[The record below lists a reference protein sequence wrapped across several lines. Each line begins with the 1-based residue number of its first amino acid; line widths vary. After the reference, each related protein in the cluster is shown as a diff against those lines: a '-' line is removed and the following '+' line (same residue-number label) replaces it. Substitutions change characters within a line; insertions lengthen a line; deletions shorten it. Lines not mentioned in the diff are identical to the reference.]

1 MKQETADTIARHL
14 GTIQTQLKKAAKDR
28 AETHRRLGCIE
39 EMVQVIVNQNR
50 RERVRDENMSAQ
62 LDALKAKV
70 ARNTTVAESAVTLIK
85 GLAQQ
90 IRDNADDPAALAAL
104 ADELDATDTN
114 LGNAVTE
121 NTPAA

>member
-1 MKQETADTIARHL
+1 
-14 GTIQTQLKKAAKDR
+14 
-28 AETHRRLGCIE
+28 
-39 EMVQVIVNQNR
+39 
-50 RERVRDENMSAQ
+50 MSAQ

-90 IRDNADDPAALAAL
+90 IRDNADDPVALQAL

-121 NTPAA
+121 NTPAAPTP